1 MIHFD
6 HESVGG
12 FMRGRFRDQ
21 GGLFSYLSPE
31 ARVPAKHPLRQVRE
45 LVRAVLKDLSP
56 SFGKLYSSAGRPSI
70 PPEQLL
76 SALLLQVFYGI
87 RSERQLMEQLDYNL
101 LYRWFVGLSPDDPV
115 WAPTTFTKNRDRLQK
130 GEVFTNFMTRL
141 LRHPQVKPLLSD
153 EHFSVD
159 GTLIEAWAS
168 QKSFRPKDGSGDDDG
183 GADFHGQKRKND
195 THGSTT
201 DPDSRLYRKAA
212 GREAK
217 LCYMGHATMENR
229 HGLAV
234 AGMVTHANG
243 TAERRASEIMLKAR
257 SKAAGRRITAGEDK
271 AYDTADHVANLRAL
285 NVTPHVTQNN
295 GVTAT
300 GKRRQSAIDGRTTRH
315 PGYGMSQS
323 RRAMTECIFGWG
335 KQHGTMR
342 KTKHRGIGRVA
353 ADFMLNLIAYNLI
366 RIPKLVAA

>member
-1 MIHFD
+1 
-6 HESVGG
+6 
-12 FMRGRFRDQ
+12 MRGAFLDQ
-21 GGLFSYLSPE
+21 GRLFSYLSPE
-31 ARVPAKHPLRQVRE
+31 TRVPASHPLRKIRE
-45 LVRAVLKDLSP
+45 LVREVLSDLNR
-56 SFGKLYSSAGRPSI
+56 SFGKLYASEGRPSI

-115 WAPTTFTKNRDRLQK
+115 WDPTTFTKNRDRLQN
-130 GEVFTNFMTRL
+130 GDVFTKFMTKL
-141 LRHPQVKPLLSD
+141 LNHPQVKPLLSD

-168 QKSFRPKDGSGDDDG
+168 QKSFRPKSLSSGHDPRNGSDDG
-183 GADFHGQKRKND
+183 DGANFHGQKRKND
-195 THGSTT
+195 THASTT

-217 LCYMGHATMENR
+217 LSYMGHATMENR

-234 AGMVTHANG
+234 AGMVTPANG
-243 TAERRASEIMLKAR
+243 TAERRASEIMLKAK
-257 SKAAGRRITAGEDK
+257 SNAAGRRITAGEDK
-271 AYDTADHVANLRAL
+271 AYDTTDHVAKLRAAH
-285 NVTPHVTQNN
+285 VTPHVTQND
-295 GVTAT
+295 GPTKT
-300 GKRRQSAIDGRTTRH
+300 GKRRKSAIDGRTTQH
-315 PGYGMSQS
+315 EGYGMSQT
-323 RRAMTECIFGWG
+323 RRAMIECIFGWG

-342 KTKHRGIGRVA
+342 KTKHRGVLRVA